1 MGPRRQ
7 GSLAGR
13 SEVREAVGTTR
24 LGRVHDQ
31 DSRATAYTTL
41 ASGPDFRHEI
51 EIKRSRFIT
60 VLRRAATEETARDL
74 VAGLRREL
82 HDARHHCSAFI
93 IGPDRDIQRSSDD
106 GEPSGTAGI
115 PMLEALAKR
124 ETAPGVTDLSDVS
137 AVVVRYFGGVLLGAG
152 GLVRAYSE
160 SVSSALSLVPMVRR
174 SRLRICAAEVPHAA
188 AGRLENDLRAAGFV
202 MAPTS
207 YSGNGAV
214 LRLAVADNP
223 AAIADAAERLQVLT
237 AGSAALTPEGTEW
250 IDESL
255 Y

>member
-1 MGPRRQ
+1 MR
-7 GSLAGR
+7 
-13 SEVREAVGTTR
+13 
-24 LGRVHDQ
+24 DQ
-31 DSRATAYTTL
+31 ESRATAYTTL

-60 VLRRAATEETARDL
+60 VLRRSDTEEAARDL
-74 VAGLRREL
+74 VAGLRREF

-106 GEPSGTAGI
+106 GEPSGTAGV

-124 ETAPGVTDLSDVS
+124 ETGPGVADLSDVS

-152 GLVRAYSE
+152 GLVRAYSD
-160 SVSSALSLVPMVRR
+160 SVSTALSLAPMVRR

-188 AGRLENDLRAAGFV
+188 AGRLENDLRSAGFV

-207 YSGNGAV
+207 YSAQGAV
-214 LRLAVADNP
+214 LRVAVTDDP
-223 AAIADAAERLQVLT
+223 AAIADAAGRLQLLT

-250 IDESL
+250 IDEPL
-255 Y
+255 A